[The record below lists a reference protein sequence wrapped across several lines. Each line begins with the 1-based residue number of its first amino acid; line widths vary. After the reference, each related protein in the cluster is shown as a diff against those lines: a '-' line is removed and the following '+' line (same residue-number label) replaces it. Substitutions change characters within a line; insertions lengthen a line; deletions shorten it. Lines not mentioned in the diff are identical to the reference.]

1 MVILAVFLGVAFAVS
16 AVLPAEVVTQE
27 EFKSLEVTKEKI
39 SGPAVIVINNEALW
53 ELQITVT
60 NNLESVPVDVE
71 DDVDDLPDTPILFV
85 PSTTTRSDG
94 EAKGVS
100 FVDDNTITNIEVF
113 DVLPF
118 EFTLFDYVMT
128 QGDVTI
134 ETDEDGSTLILWKVG
149 NLAPKAHAT
158 LDITVVVSGFSKPGT
173 YLLNGGATVSGTLH
187 STSEVLTDGPTK
199 SILVTV
205 TDGTPNEAPIA
216 EAGVDQMAF
225 EDYPIYLEGS
235 GSYDSDGTI
244 VRYTWYMG
252 DERVG
257 SSKSV
262 LTYYFPVGEHEV
274 TLFVEDNRGAVDSD
288 TVTITIYKEDAKIP
302 GGVMYGTVRDATTR
316 QGFDPYIQVWNENY
330 AISTW
335 TDMGGNYRIIGIPAG
350 HYQTYCESKG
360 YSDFYGE
367 VTVTENGEILYDI
380 DMIRL

>member
-1 MVILAVFLGVAFAVS
+1 MVILAVFLGVALAVS
-16 AVLPAEVVTQE
+16 AVLPAGVPTQE
-27 EFKSLEVTKEKI
+27 EFKPLEVTKEKI
-39 SGPAVIVINNEALW
+39 SGPVVIVINNEALW

-60 NNLESVPVDVE
+60 NNLDSSPVEVE
-71 DDVDDLPDTPILFV
+71 DPVDDLPDTPKTFI
-85 PSTTTRSDG
+85 PSTTTRADG
-94 EAKGVS
+94 EAKAIS
-100 FVDDNTITNIEVF
+100 LLDDNTITNIEVF
-113 DVLPF
+113 DVLPS
-118 EFTLFDYVMT
+118 EFTLFDHVMT
-128 QGDVTI
+128 QGEINID
-134 ETDEDGSTLILWKVG
+134 TDETGSTLISWHVG
-149 NLAPKAHAT
+149 NLAPKAQAT
-158 LDITVVVSGFSKPGT
+158 LDLTVVVTGFSKPGT
-173 YLLNGGATVSGTLH
+173 YLLNGGATVSGTQY

-225 EDYPIYLEGS
+225 EEYPIYLEGS
-235 GSYDSDGTI
+235 GSYDPDGTI
-244 VRYTWYMG
+244 VKYTWHVG

-302 GGVMYGTVRDATTR
+302 GGVMYGIVRDATTR
-316 QGFDPYIQVWNENY
+316 QGFDPYIQVWNEDY

-367 VTVTENGEILYDI
+367 VTISENGEILYDI
-380 DMIRL
+380 DMIRV

>member
-1 MVILAVFLGVAFAVS
+1 MVILAVFLGAAFAVS

-27 EFKSLEVTKEKI
+27 EFKPLEITKEKI

-60 NNLESVPVDVE
+60 NNLELIPVDVE
-71 DDVDDLPDTPILFV
+71 DDVDDLPDTPNLFV
-85 PSTTTRSDG
+85 PSTTTRADG
-94 EAKGVS
+94 EATAIRLL
-100 FVDDNTITNIEVF
+100 DANTITNIEVF

-128 QGDVTI
+128 QGEVTF
-134 ETDEDGSTLILWKVG
+134 ESDHDGSTLISWSVG
-149 NLAPKAHAT
+149 NLAPKAQAT
-158 LDITVVVSGFSKPGT
+158 LDLTVMVFGFSKPGT
-173 YLLNGGATVSGTLH
+173 YLLNGGATVSGTQH

-199 SILVTV
+199 SILITV
-205 TDGTPNEAPIA
+205 TDGSPNEAPIA
-216 EAGVDQMAF
+216 EAGVNQMAF

-235 GSYDSDGTI
+235 GSYDPDGTI
-244 VRYTWYMG
+244 VKYTWYVG
-252 DERVG
+252 DEHVG

-302 GGVMYGTVRDATTR
+302 GGVMFGIVRDATTR
-316 QGFDPYIQVWNENY
+316 QGFDPYIQVWNEDY

-335 TDMGGNYRIIGIPAG
+335 TDMGGNYKIIGIPAG

-367 VTVTENGEILYDI
+367 VTVTESGEILYDI